1 MIRFA
6 LASLLCLAASL
17 AQAAG
22 FQRIEVPANGALPP
36 LKGAIWYP
44 CAKPPGEV
52 KIGPNVLT
60 VAEDCPIA
68 GGKLPLVV
76 ISHGRGGDFL
86 GHHDTAEA
94 MADAGF
100 VSVAINHPGDTASD
114 MSRTDDP
121 SIFVERPA
129 GIKRTIDFML
139 GGWSNSARIDPESH
153 RVFRFLSRR
162 VYRPRRHRRRVELR
176 QGAEALRRQRQP
188 DL

>member
-22 FQRIEVPANGALPP
+22 FQRIEVTANGALPP

-76 ISHGRGGDFL
+76 ISHQGRRLPGSPRHGRG
-86 GHHDTAEA
+86 
-94 MADAGF
+94 AG
-100 VSVAINHPGDTASD
+100 
-114 MSRTDDP
+114 R
-121 SIFVERPA
+121 R
-129 GIKRTIDFML
+129 R
-139 GGWSNSARIDPESH
+139 
-153 RVFRFLSRR
+153 FRLRRDQSSRR
-162 VYRPRRHRRRVELR
+162 Y
-176 QGAEALRRQRQP
+176 G
-188 DL
+188 

>member
-1 MIRFA
+1 MTRFA

-76 ISHGRGGDFL
+76 ISHGR
-86 GHHDTAEA
+86 
-94 MADAGF
+94 
-100 VSVAINHPGDTASD
+100 VATSWV
-114 MSRTDDP
+114 T
-121 SIFVERPA
+121 
-129 GIKRTIDFML
+129 TT
-139 GGWSNSARIDPESH
+139 
-153 RVFRFLSRR
+153 
-162 VYRPRRHRRRVELR
+162 RPRRWPTPVLSPSRSIIPAIRLVT
-176 QGAEALRRQRQP
+176 
-188 DL
+188 